1 MTNYW
6 DSRFLCH
13 LKKGDVKTIFEI
25 GARTGE
31 ESIELSKVFDNSTI
45 YSFECNPLVIDKTK
59 EVLKPY
65 ENIHFYTHGLGDKNE
80 ILPFYS
86 FMECNTGASSLFKRF
101 DFNQT
106 QHESGKVHIKK
117 LIDFVKE
124 NNIEQIDLLCMD
136 VQGYELNILKGAED
150 FISKIDYIILEE
162 PKGDNVS
169 YIGAPTALE
178 IANFLKKNNF
188 VEIERL
194 QENLIED
201 NVMYKRT

>member
-65 ENIHFYTHGLGDKNE
+65 ENIHF
-80 ILPFYS
+80 
-86 FMECNTGASSLFKRF
+86 
-101 DFNQT
+101 
-106 QHESGKVHIKK
+106 
-117 LIDFVKE
+117 
-124 NNIEQIDLLCMD
+124 
-136 VQGYELNILKGAED
+136 
-150 FISKIDYIILEE
+150 
-162 PKGDNVS
+162 
-169 YIGAPTALE
+169 
-178 IANFLKKNNF
+178 
-188 VEIERL
+188 
-194 QENLIED
+194 
-201 NVMYKRT
+201 